1 MRAMKK
7 EWPTVTA
14 VMMVLVAV
22 SLVACGYTRRPEE
35 RTDDGLVRV
44 PSRASGGVY
53 RNLGADFTRYKRI
66 ILEPP
71 TIEFVDKWREE
82 HKEVGDKEFARLRAE
97 AVKLFQEEFSREFV
111 KRGGYTFADAPAP
124 DVILV
129 TPRVI
134 DLDIL
139 APDTGSEIG
148 QRTFTPGPVKM
159 QVTGDLRDPVTNLLL
174 ARVIIFEGQL
184 RYGQGELR
192 PANRITNAHEM
203 RIGFGKWS
211 AMVREAL
218 NVAKAARPIS

>member
-1 MRAMKK
+1 MKRIF
-7 EWPTVTA
+7 PTFA
-14 VMMVLVAV
+14 RVMMALVAV
-22 SLVACGYTRRPEE
+22 SLLACGYTRRAEE

-53 RNLGADFTRYKRI
+53 RNLAADFTPYKRI

-71 TIEFVDKWREE
+71 TIEFVDKWREQ
-82 HKEVGDKEFARLRAE
+82 HREVDDAEFTRLRSDV
-97 AVKLFQEEFSREFV
+97 VKLFQDEFTREFV

-129 TPRVI
+129 TPRVL

-139 APDTGSEIG
+139 APDAGNEIG

-159 QVTGDLRDPVTNLLL
+159 QVTGDLRDPVTNVLL
-174 ARVIIFEGQL
+174 ARVIIFEGES
-184 RYGQGELR
+184 RYGMGELR
-192 PANRITNAHEM
+192 EADRTTNAHEM
-203 RIGFGKWS
+203 RLGFGKWA

-218 NVAKAARPIS
+218 NVAKAARPLE